1 MGAEM
6 QKDRTKYGLNEA
18 LKELMRKKPL
28 DQIRVRELTDLCGL
42 RRQSFYYHFTDVY
55 DLFAWSVRQE
65 RELLLRR
72 QDRFLTWQQ
81 ALKDLMRHAE
91 EDRAYYLALRESRG
105 RQGLW
110 QVFGGALEDLLD
122 KTTDYYQKRCGGI
135 AAEREMTLRV
145 RCGTVVLLALVEG
158 WICGDLHQPTEA
170 VGDLLET
177 SMQQMAIGATWQ
189 NLPQWRQG

>member
-1 MGAEM
+1 M
-6 QKDRTKYGLNEA
+6 
-18 LKELMRKKPL
+18 
-28 DQIRVRELTDLCGL
+28 
-42 RRQSFYYHFTDVY
+42 Y

-110 QVFGGALEDLLD
+110 QVFGGALEELLK
-122 KTTDYYQKRCGGI
+122 KTMDYYQKRCGGT
-135 AAEREMTLRV
+135 ATEEETALRL
-145 RCGTVVLLALVEG
+145 RCGTVVMMALLEG
-158 WICGDLHQPTEA
+158 GICGELQQPTEE
-170 VGDLLET
+170 VGGLLEA
-177 SMQQMAIGATWQ
+177 SMRREALGAVWQ
-189 NLPQWRQG
+189 NLPQWQRG